1 MLQIN
6 PTDNTY
12 TLLVI
17 LANVLWK
24 LGFNAGRSLSLLFTV
39 LIRVKFTLSAAIM
52 TPNSLLIPTWK
63 HQHDHYCIWQ
73 GASDQAEEEKLCL
86 ESGALHM
93 QPLSYYQ
100 SFERGSDII
109 QMTQLQ
115 SHCDRSAKALVF
127 VSEAHKK
134 EPSKVIV
141 IGYKT
146 LSCSNH
152 HVCLCDHYTYI
163 QMDHYRLGHSGAQP
177 CLLKGSD
184 LHICSVSSSSGPVV
198 KTTSS
203 DLCKGIS

>member
-1 MLQIN
+1 MYSVSHFGQCSLE
-6 PTDNTY
+6 
-12 TLLVI
+12 V
-17 LANVLWK
+17 W
-24 LGFNAGRSLSLLFTV
+24 FHAGRSLSLLFTV

-52 TPNSLLIPTWK
+52 KPNSLLIPTWK

-73 GASDQAEEEKLCL
+73 RASDQAEEKLCL
-86 ESGALHM
+86 EPGALHM
-93 QPLSYYQ
+93 QPLSYHQ

-152 HVCLCDHYTYI
+152 HVYLCDHYTYI
-163 QMDHYRLGHSGAQP
+163 QTDHYRLGHSGAQP
-177 CLLKGSD
+177 CLLRR
-184 LHICSVSSSSGPVV
+184 I
-198 KTTSS
+198 
-203 DLCKGIS
+203 